1 MEYAGLVDAS
11 AVIYM
16 WPSEIATKYR
26 LCIISG
32 PDDSP
37 MFSTF
42 SSSSQCANPF
52 GVQDIIMRCHH
63 SHFTLLK
70 PLGDDGVGGGTI
82 VSSISSAVCV
92 LLYLI
97 YKYLYTYNIYNTY
110 RLPLSC

>member
-42 SSSSQCANPF
+42 S
-52 GVQDIIMRCHH
+52 